1 MTAFSAIVATRAP
14 PASAKGGAGSDAP
27 TALARASAAANGA
40 ATGGGGKQ
48 QGGREAELEELVTG
62 LRRVTEKQKAE
73 IDRLRKQQQPHGTAA
88 PAGSSSGSSSG
99 LTTAEAADPAKALR
113 AAKAEAAHLHKRLA
127 AAEEAARGADSVRR
141 QLATAEAELR
151 SLGAGAGGR
160 GRPAAH
166 GSLQA
171 HSGSGSGGGP
181 SDHGGADEPPAAT
194 AARLAAEN
202 EQLRAEL
209 AAFDLDFF
217 GAWGGRTGASVPQKW
232 IANRVPP
239 HFDPSARTPLPM
251 HCRGYVQVLKA

>member
-1 MTAFSAIVATRAP
+1 MQAADRFRRRLSEVTAFSAIVATRAP
-14 PASAKGGAGSDAP
+14 PASAKGGAGGDPP

-62 LRRVTEKQKAE
+62 LRRVTEKQKVE
-73 IDRLRKQQQPHGTAA
+73 IDRLRKQPPHATPA
-88 PAGSSSGSSSG
+88 PTGSSSSG

-151 SLGAGAGGR
+151 SLGAAAGTGGR

-171 HSGSGSGGGP
+171 HGHAGGGGGGGGP
-181 SDHGGADEPPAAT
+181 SDHGGADEPSAAA

-217 GAWGGRTGASVPQKW
+217 GAWGGRQFASVP
-232 IANRVPP
+232 
-239 HFDPSARTPLPM
+239 
-251 HCRGYVQVLKA
+251 